1 MAAAKR
7 TTKGTTERKVWDARE
22 NIVKYTVMSRG
33 ARCRDCRADC

>member
-22 NIVKYTVMSRG
+22 NIVKNTVYDE
-33 ARCRDCRADC
+33 RCSV